1 MLNIPFSEAKFEII
15 SLKRLNDGQVL
26 MEYKTKNEMKKLTM
40 STEQF
45 VSFKKG
51 TTFVSIH
58 VFLEFILDMIAIGKK
73 VNEKF

>member
-1 MLNIPFSEAKFEII
+1 
-15 SLKRLNDGQVL
+15 
-26 MEYKTKNEMKKLTM
+26 MEYKSKNETKKLTM

-51 TTFVSIH
+51 TTFVFIH